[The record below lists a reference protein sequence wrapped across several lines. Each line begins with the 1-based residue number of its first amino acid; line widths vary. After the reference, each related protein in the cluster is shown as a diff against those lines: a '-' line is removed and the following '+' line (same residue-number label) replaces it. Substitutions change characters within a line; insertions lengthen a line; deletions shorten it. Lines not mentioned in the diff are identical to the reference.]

1 MKIKFHEGSLMLEGT
16 AVSVAGMVMPLVKS
30 FRADSQGTY
39 VVVDG
44 TPISGLPDGQIRV
57 KVSARDSY
65 EAMPDDTPVQGND
78 ALAALNET
86 DDDIKNRLRRRFDLL
101 SEMTKAVK
109 KGDVRALIVSG
120 PPGVGKSQI
129 VEDVLERY
137 TLLQTLGGKTKHE
150 VIKGA
155 MSPIGLYCKLYK
167 FADKDNVIVFDDCD
181 SIFTDEVSLNILKA
195 ALDSKPKRT
204 IHWNT
209 DSHKLRNEGVPDQFQ
224 FEGSVIFITN
234 IKFGRSRGKIR
245 DHMDALES
253 RCHYIDLTIDTER
266 EKMLRIEQVVE
277 DGMLADYGISEEQ
290 IVEVMEYVSVNKK
303 QLRELSLRTVIKT
316 ADLVKAFP
324 NNWRQM
330 ANISLLKN

>member
-1 MKIKFHEGSLMLEGT
+1 MKIKFHEGSVVLNGT
-16 AVSVAGMVMPLVKS
+16 AVSVADMVMPLVKS

-44 TPISGLPDGQIRV
+44 TPIAGLPDGQLRV

-65 EAMPDDTPVQGND
+65 EPVPDDTPVQGNA
-78 ALAALNET
+78 ALEALNET
-86 DDDIKNRLRRRFDLL
+86 DDDIMERLRGRFNLL
-101 SEMTKAVK
+101 AEMTKAVK

-137 TLLQTLGGKTKHE
+137 TLLHSLGAKQKHE

-266 EKMLRIEQVVE
+266 EKMLRIRQVVE
-277 DGMLADYGISEEQ
+277 DGMLDKYGFSDEQ
-290 IVEVMEYVSVNKK
+290 VAEVMSYVDNNKRR
-303 QLRELSLRTVIKT
+303 LRELSLRTVIKT

-324 NNWRQM
+324 KNWRQM
-330 ANISLLKN
+330 ADISLLKN

>member
-1 MKIKFHEGSLMLEGT
+1 MKIKFHEGSVVLNGT

-44 TPISGLPDGQIRV
+44 TPVTGMPDGQIRV

-65 EAMPDDTPVQGND
+65 EAMPDNTPVQGNA
-78 ALAALNET
+78 ALAAVNET
-86 DDDIKNRLRRRFDLL
+86 DDDIKKRLRARFDLL

-109 KGDVRALIVSG
+109 RGDVRALIVSG

-137 TLLQTLGGKTKHE
+137 SMLQSLGAKQKHE

-209 DSHKLRNEGVPDQFQ
+209 ESHKLRNEGVPDQFQ
-224 FEGSVIFITN
+224 FAGSVIFITN

-266 EKMLRIEQVVE
+266 EKMLRIQQVVD
-277 DGMLADYGISEEQ
+277 DGMLDKYGFAQDQ
-290 IVEVMEYVSVNKK
+290 IDEIMEYVDVNKR

-316 ADLVKAFP
+316 ADLVRAFP

-330 ANISLLKN
+330 ANVSLLKN

>member
-1 MKIKFHEGSLMLEGT
+1 MKLKFHEGTLMLAGT
-16 AVSVAGMVMPLVKS
+16 AVNVAGMVLPQVKGY
-30 FRADSQGTY
+30 RVDAQGNY
-39 VVVDG
+39 VIVDG
-44 TPISGLPDGQIRV
+44 TTIAGLPDGEIRV
-57 KVSARDSY
+57 KVAGRDSFDTLP
-65 EAMPDDTPVQGND
+65 ANTPVQGNP
-78 ALAALNET
+78 ALAAATES
-86 DDDIKNRLRRRFDLL
+86 DDDIKARLKRRFEMLAD
-101 SEMTKAVK
+101 MTKAVK

-137 TLLQTLGGKTKHE
+137 TLVESLGGKKKHE

-195 ALDSKPKRT
+195 ALDSKATRT

-224 FEGSVIFITN
+224 FAGSVIFITN
-234 IKFGRSRGKIR
+234 LKFGRSRGKIR

-253 RCHYIDLTIDTER
+253 RCHYVDLTIDTER
-266 EKMLRIEQVVE
+266 EKMLRIQQVVD
-277 DGMLADYGISEEQ
+277 DGMLDKYGFDEAM
-290 IVEVMEYVSVNKK
+290 VAAVMGYVDTNKR
-303 QLRELSLRTVIKT
+303 QLRELSLRSVIKT

-324 NNWRQM
+324 QTWKEM